1 MVSPRPRPDATAG
14 VRPVR
19 GSPGRPR
26 RRRGVEVVAHRPAG
40 RVGRGRLARPGRPGI
55 GRLRPERRWRRGR
68 RWARRPVE
76 GCIRGVGP
84 SASVLRPPPGSARR
98 CRVLPRGLRPT
109 GRRLGWSQEA
119 VGRGPRRPLGGGD
132 AVGIPTRGCRG
143 TRRGRP
149 TWSSRVRPTR
159 SRRWGWRGRP
169 LGRPSF
175 TFVAAHRLGA
185 EPALGRGRRRPLQA
199 RVAAGGRQGP
209 VAGGMAGG
217 WRLPAGSGVLFVTD
231 RRRFRG
237 HRRRLLTPGGCHT
250 RSRSRLVRSC
260 ATFGSRSNRNG
271 RSRPGVVPGPPA
283 RVARRA
289 RIRGLLPDRAGRS
302 LGLRAAA
309 AAMLV
314 RRVDRGLRARP
325 GLDPGLDG
333 RGRSIGAGRGRGRP
347 GRWRSLASRGLRPA
361 ASLGRGRDRLA
372 GGGLAVGRGRIGDRA
387 GAIPDGR
394 LWRRL
399 GSVMP
404 GTGRRRGRLRD
415 RRRRRD
421 LTLGR
426 RGVPVGAC
434 RRRLALGG
442 RAVGACRR
450 GLGPRLSG
458 VRGRRG
464 CRGGLGGP
472 VGRELAG
479 RRNRGAGFLRTGV
492 RRRVRSGRF
501 GRFCSVWF
509 GTSWPGDGIGRL
521 VHASSLVRPPDGR
534 CAQPIDAGTLL
545 RQAAPTW
552 DGVIPP
558 AAAEG

>member
-1 MVSPRPRPDATAG
+1 MVSPRPRPDAPAR

-19 GSPGRPR
+19 GSPAGPR
-26 RRRGVEVVAHRPAG
+26 RRRGVEVVADRPA
-40 RVGRGRLARPGRPGI
+40 GRGRLARARRPGI

-68 RWARRPVE
+68 RWARRPVQ
-76 GCIRGVGP
+76 GCVRRDVGP
-84 SASVLRPPPGSARR
+84 SASVHRPPPGSARR

-109 GRRLGWSQEA
+109 GR
-119 VGRGPRRPLGGGD
+119 
-132 AVGIPTRGCRG
+132 
-143 TRRGRP
+143 
-149 TWSSRVRPTR
+149 
-159 SRRWGWRGRP
+159 SRRWGWRGRL

-175 TFVAAHRLGA
+175 TFVAARRLGA
-185 EPALGRGRRRPLQA
+185 EPALRRGRRRPLQA

-217 WRLPAGSGVLFVTD
+217 WRLPTGSGVLFVTD

-237 HRRRLLTPGGCHT
+237 HRRRLLAPGGCHT

-260 ATFGSRSNRNG
+260 ATSGSRSNRNG
-271 RSRPGVVPGPPA
+271 RSRPAVVPGPPTRA
-283 RVARRA
+283 VRRA
-289 RIRGLLPDRAGRS
+289 RIRGLLAGRAGRS

-325 GLDPGLDG
+325 GLDSGLDG

-347 GRWRSLASRGLRPA
+347 GRWRSPATRGLRPA

-372 GGGLAVGRGRIGDRA
+372 GGGLAVGRGRIGDQA
-387 GAIPDGR
+387 GAIPAGR

-404 GTGRRRGRLRD
+404 GTGRRRGCLRD
-415 RRRRRD
+415 GRRRRG

-434 RRRLALGG
+434 RRGLALGG

-450 GLGPRLSG
+450 DLGPRLSG

-501 GRFCSVWF
+501 GRFWSVWF
-509 GTSWPGDGIGRL
+509 ETSWPGGGVGRL

-534 CAQPIDAGTLL
+534 CAQPIDAGTLP
-545 RQAAPTW
+545 RQPAPTW